1 MGMTKKKQILFA
13 SPYTSWDLPSLW
25 PPFKILKVMKAEDSK
40 GQSEALGS
48 SQIFQSENHF
58 DLYLLIIILGKVNR
72 RT

>member
-1 MGMTKKKQILFA
+1 
-13 SPYTSWDLPSLW
+13 
-25 PPFKILKVMKAEDSK
+25 MKAEDSK

-58 DLYLLIIILGKVNR
+58 DLPPIDYNFGQGKTE